1 MKQILISLLAFMPL
15 MSKADDVNVNGVHY
29 YIKGDE
35 AIAKRLLKG
44 EIRKGALVIDSVVY
58 HSGRAYPV
66 TCIDMYSEEWGLK
79 DSVTSV
85 VIPNSVTE
93 IRGFFRFKELTEVT
107 IPNSVKIIEGAFCGC
122 EKLDSIYIPSSVDS
136 IADAFR
142 ECSLKRIVVDKN
154 NKMYDSRE
162 NCNCIIR
169 TATNSIVRGGNQ
181 SVIPSSVTSID
192 ESAFRACDIERIDIP
207 SSVKYIG
214 SYAFDDCEHLSSVTI
229 SDSTQVGISVFCGCE
244 RLTSFNI
251 PKGWA
256 VIPMGT
262 FQYSGLTSIS
272 IPDNIKQI
280 QIYAFSGCEDMKTV
294 KIPNSVDYI
303 GGVAFEN
310 CVELSSVTIPNSVV
324 YLGEG
329 IFQGCEG
336 LTRVKLPS
344 DIKKISRSMFESCT
358 DLEEINIPYGVTE
371 IADGAFDGCLSLECL
386 TIPATVEV
394 IGKNAFS
401 ECGFTNLA
409 IPSSVEVIDD
419 GAFTYCQ
426 FSTITIPSNVVEIGE
441 GAFSGCE
448 NLSSI
453 IVDKGNPRY
462 DSRNNSN
469 CIIETRTNTLVQGCK
484 ESLIPTSV
492 KVIGPLAFEYLY
504 ELKCIEIPGS
514 VTEIGNGAFSWCEN
528 LEHITIPNSVNTL
541 HRGAFE
547 YCGKLT
553 EFTIPASV
561 KTISPDIFDNCSHIT
576 DVYLPGYK
584 VPEVEVVKKPE
595 GGAYRCCSYVY
606 RDDIQNEDVVVP
618 ESQRYHSYV
627 EIKTP
632 RKVKKFTYTPSRNDF
647 PDWVQEATLHVPASL
662 VDYYRSTK
670 PWSEFGRIE
679 ALYEETTPVG
689 QGLVGTD
696 DDSVVNAYGIDG
708 TVISDAKK
716 GINVMQYQN
725 GKVRKIIK

>member
-1 MKQILISLLAFMPL
+1 MKQILISLLAFIPL

-107 IPNSVKIIEGAFCGC
+107 IPNSVKIIKDAFESCSQ
-122 EKLDSIYIPSSVDS
+122 LDSIYIPSSVDT
-136 IADAFR
+136 IIDAF
-142 ECSLKRIVVDKN
+142 EGCSLNRIIVDKN
-154 NKMYDSRE
+154 NKVYDSRE
-162 NCNCIIR
+162 NCNCIIS

-192 ESAFRACDIERIDIP
+192 ESAFSGCSIESIDIP

-214 SYAFDDCEHLSSVTI
+214 SYAFYGCGQLLSVNI
-229 SDSTQVGISVFCGCE
+229 PDSTLAGDGVFSNCPN
-244 RLTSFNI
+244 LTSFNI
-251 PKGWA
+251 PKGWVA
-256 VIPMGT
+256 IPSDM
-262 FQYSGLTSIS
+262 FKFSGLTSIS

-280 QIYAFSGCEDMKTV
+280 GNGAFYRCDDMKTV
-294 KIPNSVDYI
+294 KIPHSVEYI
-303 GGVAFEN
+303 GDEAFGY
-310 CVELSSVTIPNSVV
+310 CSELSSVIIPNSVSYMGAFV
-324 YLGEG
+324 FEG
-329 IFQGCEG
+329 CDG
-336 LTRVKLPS
+336 LTQVKLS
-344 DIKKISRSMFESCT
+344 SAIKAIRTGAFEDCYG
-358 DLEEINIPYGVTE
+358 LEEINIPYGVTE
-371 IADGAFDGCLSLECL
+371 IANNAFRGCSLESL
-386 TIPATVEV
+386 AIPATVKI
-394 IGKNAFS
+394 IGEGAFS
-401 ECGFTNLA
+401 DC
-409 IPSSVEVIDD
+409 D
-419 GAFTYCQ
+419 

-448 NLSSI
+448 NLSSL

-462 DSRNNSN
+462 DSRNNCN
-469 CIIETRTNTLVQGCK
+469 CIIETQTNTLVQGCK
-484 ESLIPTSV
+484 ESFIPTTV
-492 KVIGPLAFEYLY
+492 KGIGPMAFYGVQ
-504 ELKCIEIPGS
+504 ELKSIEIPGS

-541 HRGAFE
+541 HRGAFK

-576 DVYLPGYK
+576 DVYVLGYK
-584 VPEVEVVKKPE
+584 MPEVET
-595 GGAYRCCSYVY
+595 YRNS
-606 RDDIQNEDVVVP
+606 
-618 ESQRYHSYV
+618 
-627 EIKTP
+627 
-632 RKVKKFTYTPSRNDF
+632 F

-670 PWSEFGRIE
+670 PWNKFGRIE

-689 QGLVGTD
+689 QGQVGTD

-716 GINVMQYQN
+716 GINVIQHQN